1 VAQDAQEQT
10 GRPHLRL
17 VRGEAS
23 AEEIA
28 ALVAVLAAGTA
39 ATPPPRRPISRW
51 ADPALAVRRGIEPGP
66 GAWHR
71 SGFTPGI
78 RTRADW

>member
-1 VAQDAQEQT
+1 VAQNAQEQT

-28 ALVAVLAAGTA
+28 ALVAVLAARA
-39 ATPPPRRPISRW
+39 AAAPPPRRRVSPW

-66 GAWHR
+66 DAWRR
-71 SGFTPGI
+71 SGFTPGV